1 MVGSR
6 VRPALELARDRAL
19 EEEGERYNP
28 ISPCNGNMI
37 IGGAHGMTSRSTR
50 HSMADSRAMEI
61 QMRNQTPGTGAT
73 PVMGVSQYRGGS
85 GATPSTGLSEFRGGS
100 MEDIREKAKEL
111 LSSGKKV
118 TEVRTELRALFYR
131 PMKHINSIIKEVRAE
146 MKGVSKKKK
155 GKKEDWEKSVENI
168 LELKEAKK
176 LVAELKKKAK
186 TLSDDEIIKFFNS
199 KIIPK
204 LDIYSAEISPFIA
217 DKLSD
222 KFQTE
227 IWAEYNKAH
236 GVEGSGLSEFRGG
249 SMDRFV
255 GGNYGPS
262 NVSQSGAYQGQGRRR
277 NSSAS
282 DIMSAAHLTARELS
296 DHVAKQ
302 HGKKYHREFMEGM
315 MKHAHSLHGAGWWS
329 DMFNKVK
336 NEIVNKESHLRKHI
350 IPKAAEYTA
359 KAAPVI
365 NALGTAV
372 GVPGAGTALATG
384 AQGLHRFNEGAKA
397 VGLGRGGRRKRA
409 PASAGD
415 GRRKRADIVRKVMAD
430 RGVKM
435 IEASKIVKAEGLY

>member
-85 GATPSTGLSEFRGGS
+85 GATPSTGLSEFRGGA
-100 MEDIREKAKEL
+100 MERCI
-111 LSSGKKV
+111 
-118 TEVRTELRALFYR
+118 
-131 PMKHINSIIKEVRAE
+131 
-146 MKGVSKKKK
+146 
-155 GKKEDWEKSVENI
+155 
-168 LELKEAKK
+168 
-176 LVAELKKKAK
+176 
-186 TLSDDEIIKFFNS
+186 
-199 KIIPK
+199 
-204 LDIYSAEISPFIA
+204 
-217 DKLSD
+217 
-222 KFQTE
+222 
-227 IWAEYNKAH
+227 
-236 GVEGSGLSEFRGG
+236 
-249 SMDRFV
+249 

-315 MKHAHSLHGAGWWS
+315 MKHAHSLHGGSWFS
-329 DMFNKVK
+329 DLYNKVK

-409 PASAGD
+409 PASASD
-415 GRRKRADIVRKVMAD
+415 GRRKRADIVRQVMAD

>member
-1 MVGSR
+1 MFLYDIMVSSR
-6 VRPALELARDRAL
+6 VRPALPLARDRAL

-28 ISPCNGNMI
+28 IRPSNGNTI
-37 IGGAHGMTSRSTR
+37 VGGSNGGTSRSTR
-50 HSMADSRAMEI
+50 HSMADKRAMEI

-85 GATPSTGLSEFRGGS
+85 GATPS
-100 MEDIREKAKEL
+100 M
-111 LSSGKKV
+111 
-118 TEVRTELRALFYR
+118 
-131 PMKHINSIIKEVRAE
+131 
-146 MKGVSKKKK
+146 
-155 GKKEDWEKSVENI
+155 
-168 LELKEAKK
+168 
-176 LVAELKKKAK
+176 
-186 TLSDDEIIKFFNS
+186 
-199 KIIPK
+199 
-204 LDIYSAEISPFIA
+204 
-217 DKLSD
+217 
-222 KFQTE
+222 
-227 IWAEYNKAH
+227 
-236 GVEGSGLSEFRGG
+236 GLSEFRGG
-249 SMDRFV
+249 SMDRCI
-255 GGNYGPS
+255 GGNIERS
-262 NVSQSGAYQGQGRRR
+262 NVSQSGAYQGQGRQR
-277 NSSAS
+277 NSLAS
-282 DIMSAAHLTARELS
+282 NIMSAAHLTARELS

-315 MKHAHSLHGAGWWS
+315 MKHAHSLHGSGWWG